1 MNRVDVDNF
10 LGPKKK
16 GSTGDGCKSENQNII
31 INRWAISLCA
41 ASGSGGTTR
50 PFSSTAAESMK
61 WIRRVSRLPTRTG
74 SSLSVLSH
82 SPISGHAA
90 HRQPRLL
97 QAPPRPL
104 PPNTSRRRRSRRRR
118 KKRFSDSF
126 PFSSSIL
133 INYRL
138 LYGEMATFFSAM
150 SQIVHPNATL
160 PTFHSKPIT
169 DSTRFSIY
177 SIEFPL
183 PPHTVIPK
191 MASLMKM

>member
-1 MNRVDVDNF
+1 M
-10 LGPKKK
+10 
-16 GSTGDGCKSENQNII
+16 
-31 INRWAISLCA
+31 
-41 ASGSGGTTR
+41 
-50 PFSSTAAESMK
+50 
-61 WIRRVSRLPTRTG
+61 LPTASRA
-74 SSLSVLSH
+74 SSKLRPVPCH
-82 SPISGHAA
+82 PT
-90 HRQPRLL
+90 
-97 QAPPRPL
+97 QAEEEAEEEG
-104 PPNTSRRRRSRRRR
+104 